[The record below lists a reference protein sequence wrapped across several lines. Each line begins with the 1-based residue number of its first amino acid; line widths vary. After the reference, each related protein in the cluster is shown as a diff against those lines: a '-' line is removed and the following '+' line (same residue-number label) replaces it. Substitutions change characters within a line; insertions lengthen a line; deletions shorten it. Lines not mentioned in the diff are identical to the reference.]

1 MTTIIGDGPAM
12 VQYPLR
18 EVSFYDTLGFAIVN
32 DTTRI
37 VAALKRLLKSRGI
50 TYAALAAKLGL
61 SEASVKRVFA
71 RETLTLARV
80 EAIAAVLDV
89 DFLEL
94 ARLARGRDEA
104 PRAMTLAQE
113 QALAADQRLLAAFY
127 LAFNGWTFTEIL
139 DAYAVTAAE
148 LTGWLAQ
155 LDRLGLLDLIPGN
168 RIRMRVPRY
177 ARLRPDGPIRRR
189 FGKRAV
195 DDFLAPRFD
204 EVGGHFAFEFAD
216 LSRASREL
224 IERRLARLVEEFHEL
239 AELDAPLKASARETI
254 GMALGVRPWSMTS
267 AVPLALARRRGTAA
281 GR

>member
-1 MTTIIGDGPAM
+1 M
-12 VQYPLR
+12 
-18 EVSFYDTLGFAIVN
+18 N
-32 DTTRI
+32 DTARI

-80 EAIAAVLDV
+80 EAIAAILDV

-104 PRAMTLAQE
+104 PREMTLAQE
-113 QALAADQRLLAAFY
+113 EALAADPKLLATFY

-139 DAYAVTAAE
+139 DAHAVTAAE
-148 LTGWLAQ
+148 LTGWLAR
-155 LDRLGLLDLIPGN
+155 LDRLGVLDLMPGN

-204 EVGGHFAFEFAD
+204 EVGGYFAFEFAD
-216 LSRASREL
+216 LSRASRE
-224 IERRLARLVEEFHEL
+224 IVERRLARLVDEFHEL
-239 AELDAPLKASARETI
+239 AELDVPLKGSARETI
-254 GMALGVRPWSMTS
+254 GVALGVRPWSMAS
-267 AVPLALARRRGTAA
+267 AVPLAPRRRPSA
-281 GR
+281 R